1 MQAHRAR
8 ADQGSQASCPL
19 LLAMTL
25 TFADF
30 GVLDFAA

>member
-1 MQAHRAR
+1 MHAHKAR

-25 TFADF
+25 TFADL
-30 GVLDFAA
+30 GVLDIAA